1 VDDVI
6 KRLPSLI
13 LYITGS
19 RVLKELKEKVKYILM
34 IGYSKKEKKKK
45 KQDGPRRKIEKMSL

>member
-1 VDDVI
+1 M
-6 KRLPSLI
+6 I

>member
-19 RVLKELKEKVKYILM
+19 RVLKDLKYILM
-34 IGYSKKEKKKK
+34 IGYSKKERKKK
-45 KQDGPRRKIEKMSL
+45 KQDDPWRKIEKMNL